1 MNCSLD
7 TIAKFVSSAATIV
20 AVLGTYLV
28 NAISPKLS
36 PDFIKPTFYNVGNWH
51 SKYSASVIF

>member
-1 MNCSLD
+1 MNYSLD

-20 AVLGTYLV
+20 AVLGTYFV

-36 PDFIKPTFYNVGNWH
+36 PDFIKPTFYIVGN
-51 SKYSASVIF
+51 